1 MLSVLL
7 KKLKSDILSSPPT
20 AISLKPFQE
29 PIVVKILSGEG
40 FSYESVTAIETLVES
55 FFQKCQI
62 QKLKERELHFSEIKS
77 KKILLIIPGA
87 SDLSKITLSL
97 EQQREIDVFCKKGL
111 IKILAVCAGAFFVS
125 KNIIYSGS
133 LKKSVKDVS
142 LFDGSCVGPAFD
154 DEADG
159 WKISAQKLLLCSPKK
174 EERGYLTYIGGGY
187 FVPDDTLKENVH
199 YQVLSR
205 YLDRE
210 GEPVASLSCCPL
222 ERHSNAVLI
231 GPHIEYSSTTHAFKT
246 LREAFPLKLE
256 KIDGIL
262 DKLSSSASFRVR
274 FIQRHF
280 EVLGLR

>member
-87 SDLSKITLSL
+87 S
-97 EQQREIDVFCKKGL
+97 DVFCKKGL

-222 ERHSNAVLI
+222 ERHFNAVLI